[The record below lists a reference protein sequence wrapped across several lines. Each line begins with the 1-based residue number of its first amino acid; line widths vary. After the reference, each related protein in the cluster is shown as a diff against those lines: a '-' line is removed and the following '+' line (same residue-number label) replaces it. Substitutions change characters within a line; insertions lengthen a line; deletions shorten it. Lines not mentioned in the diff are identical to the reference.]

1 MPGKKQKWGQKS
13 ALRSKAESVLRGGQ
27 SEISKMAIHDVQA
40 LVNELQVHQIELE
53 IQNEELRR
61 AQLDLAS
68 AVERYSDLYEFAPV
82 GYVTVDK
89 RGLIIK
95 ANLTLAGMLS
105 RAREELNHS
114 SILRFVDNASA
125 SECCAHLQ
133 AVFASDKKDVCEL
146 NLKTK
151 KGALRPVRLEGI
163 VERPATGPAERCR
176 IAVIDIS
183 DLVATRG
190 QLQQANEELRH
201 LTNSLL
207 VVQEEERRSLAYELH
222 DDFGQRIVALEME
235 ASHLASLLLK
245 RKVAECREVLDY
257 IRERIRRLA
266 GDIRN
271 ASHRLHPSIL
281 EDFGLVAALQNL
293 VGEFNGNGPVRMNLD
308 EPSRSVPAGIA
319 LALFRIAQEA
329 LQNVAKHA
337 TGAQVC
343 VSLHETDLDLVLTV
357 EDNGPGFD
365 LEEIRARTGLG
376 LLSMRERARQIS
388 GYLRIQTDPGSGTLL
403 TVRIPRKRPANR
415 DRLEKV

>member
-13 ALRSKAESVLRGGQ
+13 ELRSKAESVLRVGQ

-53 IQNEELRR
+53 MQNEELRR

-105 RAREELNHS
+105 RAREELNDS
-114 SILRFVDNASA
+114 SILRFVDNAAA

-133 AVFASDKKDVCEL
+133 AIFASDKKEVCEL

-151 KGALRPVRLEGI
+151 KGALCPVRLEDI

-207 VVQEEERRSLAYELH
+207 VVQEEERRRLAYELH

-235 ASHLASLLLK
+235 ASHLASLLHK

-266 GDIRN
+266 EDIRN
-271 ASHRLHPSIL
+271 ASHRLHPAIL

-293 VGEFNGNGPVRMNLD
+293 VGEFDGNGPVRMNLD
-308 EPSRSVPAGIA
+308 EPSRSVPAGMA
-319 LALFRIAQEA
+319 LTLFRIAQ
-329 LQNVAKHA
+329 N
-337 TGAQVC
+337 TP
-343 VSLHETDLDLVLTV
+343 LVLRSV
-357 EDNGPGFD
+357 
-365 LEEIRARTGLG
+365 
-376 LLSMRERARQIS
+376 
-388 GYLRIQTDPGSGTLL
+388 
-403 TVRIPRKRPANR
+403 
-415 DRLEKV
+415 